1 MRPLLALA
9 AAALLVVL
17 ALVQL
22 ASSTAY
28 GDLATRPSFPAFL
41 HDAAPGLLRPFLG
54 GPRARAA
61 AAIHTGDLAT
71 AAQLVATLPD
81 DPETADLRGRIAE
94 ARGERDAAIAAYI
107 RAGDVVR
114 AEALIDA
121 IAKAD
126 PAAALTAQRAL
137 VAALPSDPSA
147 TEVVGDAWHH
157 LAQFQALAGYSD
169 PAHRT
174 ELWDEA
180 QRSFERALALA
191 PNDETY
197 LLTAAVQALMN
208 GDTTDAAR
216 WFARAG
222 EVRPNNPEVY
232 SGMAL
237 TEAVR
242 GNCPAAR
249 TWLARWTSAHH
260 PGDRSPADDPLFG
273 ASLRRCNA

>member
-9 AAALLVVL
+9 GTALVVVL
-17 ALVQL
+17 ALIQL
-22 ASSTAY
+22 ASSAAY

-41 HDAAPGLLRPFLG
+41 HDAAPGLLRPFIG

-61 AAIHTGDLAT
+61 AAIHNGDLAT
-71 AAQLVATLPD
+71 ASELVAALPD
-81 DPETADLRGRIAE
+81 DSESADLRGRIAE
-94 ARGERDAAIAAYI
+94 ARGERDAAIAAYS

-121 IAKAD
+121 VAKAD
-126 PAAALTAQRAL
+126 PAAALTAQRTL

-157 LAQFQALAGYSD
+157 LAQLEALAGYGD
-169 PAHRT
+169 PAHRVQH
-174 ELWDEA
+174 WRQA
-180 QRSFERALALA
+180 QVAYERALSLA

-216 WFARAG
+216 WFARAD
-222 EVRPNNPEVY
+222 EVRPNNPDVY
-232 SGMAL
+232 GGMAL
-237 TEAVR
+237 TEAQR
-242 GNCPAAR
+242 NNCSAAR
-249 TWLARWTSAHH
+249 AWLARWASTHQ
-260 PGDRSPADDPLFG
+260 PGARSPLEDPLLG
-273 ASLRRCNA
+273 ADLRRCNA